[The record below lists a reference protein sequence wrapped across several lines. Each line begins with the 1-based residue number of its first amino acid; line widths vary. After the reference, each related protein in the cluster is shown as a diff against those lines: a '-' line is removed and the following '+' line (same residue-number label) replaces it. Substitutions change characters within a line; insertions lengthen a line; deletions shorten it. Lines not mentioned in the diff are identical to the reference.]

1 MDITSNLDQS
11 SYPHYLITFHNL
23 DFISLKFDL
32 LSYSYSL
39 VLHLNVRWILIYLSV
54 LFLVSTQITSHNSS
68 LTGLNENDSTGHMMS
83 EGLMTGPDI
92 EERLSVSLFAQ
103 CLDSDVYSDL
113 RTTVAPSFLWQCK
126 PEAAPRR
133 AVSVHV
139 HTLDITSRDA
149 LRAYTVSWVSL
160 KTDIMCAISIE
171 WMVYMHHVSSVVKMN
186 LINVAG
192 KHFDNWPLNSLTTLK

>member
-1 MDITSNLDQS
+1 
-11 SYPHYLITFHNL
+11 
-23 DFISLKFDL
+23 
-32 LSYSYSL
+32 
-39 VLHLNVRWILIYLSV
+39 
-54 LFLVSTQITSHNSS
+54 
-68 LTGLNENDSTGHMMS
+68 MMS

-149 LRAYTVSWVSL
+149 LRAYTVS
-160 KTDIMCAISIE
+160 
-171 WMVYMHHVSSVVKMN
+171 
-186 LINVAG
+186 
-192 KHFDNWPLNSLTTLK
+192 